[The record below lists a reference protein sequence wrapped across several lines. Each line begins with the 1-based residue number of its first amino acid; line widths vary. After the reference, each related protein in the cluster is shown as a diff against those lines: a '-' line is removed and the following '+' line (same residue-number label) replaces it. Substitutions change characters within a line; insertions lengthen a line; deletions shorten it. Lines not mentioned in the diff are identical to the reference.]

1 MKAIHLKKFGLEHL
15 QLVEAKTPEPG
26 PGEVRI
32 KVDAVSLNYIDL
44 AVTKGL
50 YNPALALPRI
60 PVSDGAGVVEQVGIA
75 VTRFKKGDRVMVHY
89 YQKWL
94 AGKRTVTMAQSQAG
108 QATPGALAEYAVF
121 PEDGLVGIPASLTTV
136 EASTLP
142 IAALTAWTGLIEQG
156 RVTAGHTV
164 LTQGTGGVSIFAL
177 QFAKALGARV
187 IATSSSD
194 VKLEKLKALGADDVI
209 NYKTNP
215 AWNEEVLRLT
225 GGEGVDA
232 TLDVGG
238 AETIGKSLRSL
249 RMHGYVG
256 LVGFITG
263 ATLPLDF
270 FRMVNACLRVQGL
283 SVGSRESLES
293 MVRAVDSTK
302 LKPVIDTVYPIEKTQ
317 EAFRHLESGSFVGK
331 IVVKI

>member
-1 MKAIHLKKFGLEHL
+1 MKAIHLKKFGLENL
-15 QLVEAKTPEPG
+15 QLVEAKTPDPG
-26 PGEVRI
+26 PDEVLIR
-32 KVDAVSLNYIDL
+32 VDAVSLNYIDL
-44 AVTKGL
+44 AVTKGI
-50 YNPALALPRI
+50 YNSALALPRI
-60 PVSDGAGVVEQVGIA
+60 PVSDGAGVVETVGSA

-94 AGKRTVTMAQSQAG
+94 AGKRTVAMAQSQAG
-108 QATPGALAEYAVF
+108 QATQGALAEYAVF
-121 PEDGLVGIPASLTTV
+121 PEYGLVRIPDSLTTV

-156 RVTAGHTV
+156 QVTAGHTV

-187 IATSSSD
+187 IATSGSD
-194 VKLEKLKALGADDVI
+194 AKLEKLKALGADDVI

-215 AWNEEVLRLT
+215 AWDEEVLRLT
-225 GGEGVDA
+225 GGEGADA

-249 RMHGYVG
+249 RMHGFVG

-263 ATLPLDF
+263 ATLPIDF

-283 SVGSRESLES
+283 SVGSRESLEN
-293 MVRAVDSTK
+293 MVRAVDGVK
-302 LKPVIDTVYPIEKTQ
+302 LKPVIDTIYPIEKTQ
-317 EAFRHLESGSFVGK
+317 EAFRHMESGSFVGK

>member
-1 MKAIHLKKFGLEHL
+1 MKAIQLKKFGLENL
-15 QLVEAKTPEPG
+15 ELAEVKTPEPA
-26 PGEVRI
+26 PREVLI

-44 AVTKGL
+44 AVTKGV
-50 YNPALALPRI
+50 YNAKLALPRI
-60 PVSDGAGVVEQVGIA
+60 PVSDGAGVVEQVGDA

-94 AGKRTVTMAQSQAG
+94 AGKRTVAMAQSQAG
-108 QATPGALAEYAVF
+108 QATQGALAEYAVF
-121 PEDGLVGIPASLTTV
+121 PEDGLVRVPDSLTTV

-156 RVTAGHTV
+156 RVTAGQTV
-164 LTQGTGGVSIFAL
+164 LTQGTGGVSIFGL
-177 QFAKALGARV
+177 QFAKSVGARI
-187 IATSSSD
+187 IATSGSD
-194 VKLEKLKALGADDVI
+194 TKLEKLKTLGADEVI

-215 AWNEEVLRLT
+215 AWHEAVQRLT
-225 GGEGVDA
+225 DGEGADA

-238 AETIGKSLRSL
+238 AETIGKSLLSL
-249 RMHGYVG
+249 RMHGYAG

-263 ATLPLDF
+263 ATLPIDF

-283 SVGSRESLES
+283 SVGSRESFEN
-293 MVRAVDSTK
+293 MVRAIDTIR
-302 LKPVIDTVYPIEKTQ
+302 LKPVIDAIYAIEKTQ
-317 EAFRHLESGSFVGK
+317 DAFRHMESGSFVGK

>member
-1 MKAIHLKKFGLEHL
+1 MKAIHLTKFGLENL
-15 QLVEAKTPEPG
+15 QLVEAKTPEPA
-26 PGEVRI
+26 PGEVLI
-32 KVDAVSLNYIDL
+32 KIEAVSLNYVDL

-60 PVSDGAGVVEQVGIA
+60 PVSDGAGVVEKVGDA

-94 AGKRTVTMAQSQAG
+94 AGKRTWAMAHSQAG
-108 QATPGALAEYAVF
+108 QATQGSLAEYAVF
-121 PEDGLVGIPASLTTV
+121 PEDGLVRIPDSLTTV

-156 RVTAGHTV
+156 QVTTGHTV

-177 QFAKALGARV
+177 QFAKAVGARV
-187 IATSSSD
+187 IATSSAD
-194 VKLEKLKALGADDVI
+194 AKLEKLKALGADEVI

-215 AWNEEVLRLT
+215 AWHEEVLRLT
-225 GGEGVDA
+225 GGEGVEA

-238 AETIGKSLRSL
+238 AETIGKSLLSL

-263 ATLPLDF
+263 ATLPIDF

-283 SVGSRESLES
+283 SVGSCESFEN
-293 MVRAVDSTK
+293 MVRAIDSTK
-302 LKPVIDTVYPIEKTQ
+302 LKPVIDTIYPIEKTQ
-317 EAFRHLESGSFVGK
+317 EAFRHMESGSFVGK

>member
-1 MKAIHLKKFGLEHL
+1 MKAIHLKKFGLENL
-15 QLVEAKTPEPG
+15 QLVEDKTPQPG
-26 PGEVRI
+26 PGEVLI
-32 KVDAVSLNYIDL
+32 KVDAVALNYVDL
-44 AVTKGL
+44 AVIKGL

-60 PVSDGAGVVEQVGIA
+60 PVSDGAGVVVQVGWG
-75 VTRFKKGDRVMVHY
+75 VSRFKKGDRVMVHY

-94 AGKRTVTMAQSQAG
+94 AGKRTVAMAHSQAG

-121 PEDGLVGIPASLTTV
+121 PEDGLVRIPDSLTTV

-156 RVTAGHTV
+156 QVTVGHTV
-164 LTQGTGGVSIFAL
+164 LTQGTGGVSVFAL
-177 QFAKALGARV
+177 QFAKAVGARV

-194 VKLEKLKALGADDVI
+194 TKLEKLKALGADEVI

-215 AWNEEVLRLT
+215 AWNEDVLRLT

-238 AETIGKSLRSL
+238 AETIGKSLLSL

-283 SVGSRESLES
+283 SVGSRESLEN
-293 MVRAVDSTK
+293 MVRAVDSIK

-317 EAFRHLESGSFVGK
+317 EAFRHMESGSFVGK

>member
-1 MKAIHLKKFGLEHL
+1 MKAIHLKKFGLENL
-15 QLVEAKTPEPG
+15 QLVEAKTPDPG
-26 PGEVRI
+26 PDEVLIR
-32 KVDAVSLNYIDL
+32 VDAVSLNYIDL
-44 AVTKGL
+44 AVTKGI
-50 YNPALALPRI
+50 YNSALTLPRI
-60 PVSDGAGVVEQVGIA
+60 PVSDGAGVVETVGSA

-94 AGKRTVTMAQSQAG
+94 AGKRTVAMAQSQAG
-108 QATPGALAEYAVF
+108 QATQGTLAEYAVF
-121 PEDGLVGIPASLTTV
+121 PEYGLVRIPDSLTTV

-156 RVTAGHTV
+156 QVTAGHTV

-187 IATSSSD
+187 IATSGSD
-194 VKLEKLKALGADDVI
+194 AKLEKLKALGADDVI

-215 AWNEEVLRLT
+215 AWDEEVLHLT
-225 GGEGVDA
+225 GGEGADA

-249 RMHGYVG
+249 RMHGFVG

-263 ATLPLDF
+263 ATLPIDF

-283 SVGSRESLES
+283 SVGSRESLEN
-293 MVRAVDSTK
+293 MVRAVDGVK
-302 LKPVIDTVYPIEKTQ
+302 LKPVIDTIYPIEKTQ
-317 EAFRHLESGSFVGK
+317 EAFRHMESGSFVGK